1 MKNIFKKTFS
11 AFTGAMVFLSAV
23 SMSASAA
30 DKEIADILTNGSET
44 SLISYAPANP
54 DMAMPVVL
62 QRTREEH
69 AHEGTHL
76 VVEPVRRGRRDRLV
90 VFVDQKDW
98 QLFCE
103 SVYGLAEKP

>member
-44 SLISYAPANP
+44 SLISYASATP
-54 DMAMPVVL
+54 DMAMPDGYQNPYVGL
-62 QRTREEH
+62 SQLDRE
-69 AHEGTHL
+69 TK
-76 VVEPVRRGRRDRLV
+76 R
-90 VFVDQKDW
+90 QN
-98 QLFCE
+98 
-103 SVYGLAEKP
+103 